1 MGVPLSPLSASFA
14 FSMRASG
21 SAAAGWYRTAYRWA
35 LAFSCGLSA
44 LIHGA
49 YVAAVHWESAG
60 RCDPGDSQ

>member
-1 MGVPLSPLSASFA
+1 MGVPLA
-14 FSMRASG
+14 
-21 SAAAGWYRTAYRWA
+21 
-35 LAFSCGLSA
+35 CLSA